1 MLIPRQILYLDRLY
15 IRNQLNNKKDVK
27 IIFIIGTKKEADR
40 LIKNRLNF
48 RNIRKLVLFFQ
59 KTDPRA
65 IYYKYYE
72 IRYEKPEIYGDKPLI
87 YKICGKDYYTNNY
100 TYNIIIYK
108 DKKKRRCLYDLIKYG
123 NYINI
128 N

>member
-1 MLIPRQILYLDRLY
+1 MGI
-15 IRNQLNNKKDVK
+15 KE
-27 IIFIIGTKKEADR
+27 EADR

-48 RNIRKLVLFFQ
+48 RNIRKLVLYFQ
-59 KTDPRA
+59 EADPRV
-65 IYYKYYE
+65 IYYKYYG
-72 IRYEKPEIYGDKPLI
+72 IRYEKLEIYGDKPSI
-87 YKICGKDYYTNNY
+87 YEIYGKNYYINNH

-108 DKKKRRCLYDLIKYG
+108 NKKKKRCLYDLIKYG